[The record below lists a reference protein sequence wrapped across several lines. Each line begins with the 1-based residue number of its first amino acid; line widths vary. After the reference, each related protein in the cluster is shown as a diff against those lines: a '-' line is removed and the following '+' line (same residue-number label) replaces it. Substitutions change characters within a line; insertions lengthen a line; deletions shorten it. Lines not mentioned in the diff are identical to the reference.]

1 MAVCLAPDVVSCTE
15 KPNFRNKIDGIRL
28 MKQLANGSVKV
39 VFFDPQYRGILDE
52 MRYGNEGINRGQ
64 QRSALAQMSEETI
77 SQFLAEINRILT
89 VSGYLFLWIDKFH
102 LVEGIRKWLTGLTL
116 LPVDMITWN
125 KMKIG
130 MGYRTRRKSEYLV
143 ILQKK
148 NKTSKCNWKLHNIPD
163 VWEEKVEKNHPH
175 AKPVD
180 LQKNLILATTNEED
194 WICDPA
200 AGGYS
205 VLEACR
211 ETGRNFIGGDI
222 AFGE

>member
-1 MAVCLAPDVVSCTE
+1 MAIGWAPNVVSCTV
-15 KPNFRNKIDGIRL
+15 KPNSGNKIDGIDL
-28 MKQLANGSVKV
+28 MRQLTNESVKV
-39 VFFDPQYRGILDE
+39 VFFDPQYRGILDK
-52 MRYGNEGINRGQ
+52 MHYGNEGVNRGQ
-64 QRSALAQMSEETI
+64 QRSALVQMSEETI

-102 LVEGIRKWLTGLTL
+102 LVEGIRKWLVGLAL

-125 KMKIG
+125 KMRIG
-130 MGYRTRRKSEYLV
+130 MGYRTRRKSEYLI
-143 ILQKK
+143 ILQKRD
-148 NKTSKCNWKLHNIPD
+148 KTSKCNWKLHNIPD

-175 AKPVD
+175 AKPVH
-180 LQKNLILATTNEED
+180 LQKKLILATTDEGD